1 VHFGQRQLTHLIRLL
16 AGHEGTNITGEK
28 AVKDAKIQLNDALMA
43 FEHHLDLFQR
53 VIDELNRLTIR
64 AVFVVVSVV

>member
-1 VHFGQRQLTHLIRLL
+1 MLKNYVL
-16 AGHEGTNITGEK
+16 AGTYRPISPKT
-28 AVKDAKIQLNDALMA
+28 QLNDALMA
-43 FEHHLDLFQR
+43 FEHHLDLVQR